1 VVVRRS
7 IRERRNGNVS
17 AKRLGSSTLTPMV
30 RFAYLL
36 TIILVVAVLGGCVT
50 ANKGT
55 TTAPPA
61 TGTTEEHIVVGK
73 LAAVGDPST
82 IILMKDKEE
91 LRIPVGEGFQ
101 MTRDGK
107 PLNGLELRA
116 NLQVR
121 VTIKDGKAVKMEV
134 LTPP

>member
-1 VVVRRS
+1 MS
-7 IRERRNGNVS
+7 S
-17 AKRLGSSTLTPMV
+17 KRFGGSPVTSV
-30 RFAYLL
+30 IRFAYLL
-36 TIILVVAVLGGCVT
+36 TIILVVAILGGCVT
-50 ANKGT
+50 ANKRT
-55 TTAPPA
+55 TTEPPA
-61 TGTTEEHIVVGK
+61 TGTTEEQIVVGK

-82 IILMKDKEE
+82 IILVKDKEE

-101 MTRDGK
+101 ITRDGK
-107 PLNGLELRA
+107 PFSGSELRA

>member
-1 VVVRRS
+1 
-7 IRERRNGNVS
+7 
-17 AKRLGSSTLTPMV
+17 
-30 RFAYLL
+30 
-36 TIILVVAVLGGCVT
+36 
-50 ANKGT
+50 
-55 TTAPPA
+55 
-61 TGTTEEHIVVGK
+61 
-73 LAAVGDPST
+73 
-82 IILMKDKEE
+82 
-91 LRIPVGEGFQ
+91 